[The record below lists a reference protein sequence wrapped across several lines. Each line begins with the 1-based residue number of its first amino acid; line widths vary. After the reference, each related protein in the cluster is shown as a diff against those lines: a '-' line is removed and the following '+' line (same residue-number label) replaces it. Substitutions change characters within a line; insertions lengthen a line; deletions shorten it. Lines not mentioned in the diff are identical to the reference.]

1 MDSKYLTMA
10 SKLAVGC
17 LVLVDITYKNLDKS
31 GVATASH
38 LASYLGILGVQA
50 RRKPPSVDISLTI
63 TMFCCIEVQLK
74 KRRNTLGINTKSHEL
89 PKYHGVFL
97 GFSAP
102 QLMSKNSRA
111 SHWVPKLMTFAP
123 CCCNQLHLK
132 KHQFRFS

>member
-74 KRRNTLGINTKSHEL
+74 KRCNTLEINTKSHEL
-89 PKYHGVFL
+89 PKDHGVFFGFFSTTVDVQKQPSFAL
-97 GFSAP
+97 GAQAYDLCSLLLQPTAP
-102 QLMSKNSRA
+102 
-111 SHWVPKLMTFAP
+111 
-123 CCCNQLHLK
+123 
-132 KHQFRFS
+132 